1 MAIPKAKNHA
11 MPIIIGGTFAV
22 PETSPAKKIA
32 HTAPKITNIKFN
44 VVPYACLYKK
54 ILRREKD
61 I

>member
-1 MAIPKAKNHA
+1 

-32 HTAPKITNIKFN
+32 HTVPKITNIKFN